1 MLAAISR
8 ALEER
13 DQTQGHG
20 ARVAALAEPLARRL
34 GWEAERIAGLRFGA
48 LHHDIGKIAVRRD
61 VLRKSVPLSVDEFA
75 EIRTHPS
82 KGAELVRPLRT
93 ARHALP
99 YVLCHHERWDGDG
112 YPSRMRSDA
121 IPVEARLLAIADAF
135 DAMTS
140 PRPYRPVLTHE
151 RALLELC
158 ACAGTQ
164 FDPAIT
170 ELFLEVWSD
179 PVELLWPAAVAS

>member
-20 ARVAALAEPLARRL
+20 ARVAALAEPLAHRL
-34 GWEAERIAGLRFGA
+34 GWEAERMAALRFGA
-48 LHHDIGKIAVRRD
+48 LHHDIGKVAVRRE
-61 VLRKSVPLSVDEFA
+61 LLCKSGPLSLDELA

-82 KGAELVRPLRT
+82 KGAELVRPLRA

-99 YVLCHHERWDGDG
+99 YVLFHHERWDGEG
-112 YPSRMRSDA
+112 YPSRVRGRA
-121 IPVEARLLAIADAF
+121 IPLEARLLAVADAF

-140 PRPYRPVLTHE
+140 PRPYRRALTPE

-158 ACAGTQ
+158 SCAGSQ
-164 FDPAIT
+164 FDPEVA
-170 ELFLEVWSD
+170 ELFLEVWS
-179 PVELLWPAAVAS
+179 VEADRWPAAVAS

>member
-20 ARVAALAEPLARRL
+20 ARVAALAEPIAHRL
-34 GWEAERIAGLRFGA
+34 GWGADRITALRFGA
-48 LHHDIGKIAVRRD
+48 VHHDIGKVAVRRD
-61 VLRKSVPLSVDEFA
+61 LLRKSGPLTLDELA

-82 KGAELVRPLRT
+82 AGAELVQPLRG

-99 YVLCHHERWDGDG
+99 YVLFHHERWDGTG
-112 YPSRMRSDA
+112 YPSRLRGRA
-121 IPVEARLLAIADAF
+121 IPLEGRLLSVADAF

-140 PRPYRPVLTHE
+140 PRPYRQALTHE
-151 RALLELC
+151 SALLELC
-158 ACAGTQ
+158 SCAGSQ
-164 FDPAIT
+164 FDPEVA
-170 ELFLEVWSD
+170 ELFLEVWS
-179 PVELLWPAAVAS
+179 VEVEAWPAAVAS